1 MKKNNKVKL
10 YRFRV
15 PCYYFYEIFANSEK
29 QARKILL
36 NSGGIDIE
44 GKLSLD
50 NNAYKDAELR
60 NIIERN

>member
-1 MKKNNKVKL
+1 MKNKKM

-15 PCYYFYEIFANSEK
+15 PCSYFYEIFANSEN

-36 NSGGIDIE
+36 NGGGLDIE

-50 NNAYKDAELR
+50 DNAYKDAELV
-60 NIIERN
+60 NVIERN

>member
-1 MKKNNKVKL
+1 MKNNKVKL

-15 PCYYFYEIFANSEK
+15 PCYYFYEIFANSEN

-36 NSGGIDIE
+36 NSGGLDIE

-50 NNAYKDAELR
+50 DNAYKNAELR
-60 NIIERN
+60 NTIERN

>member
-1 MKKNNKVKL
+1 MKTKL

-50 NNAYKDAELR
+50 SNAYKNAELR
-60 NIIERN
+60 NTIERN